1 MSVGRICSRV
11 VATASASE
19 SIRVA
24 VHRMADHDVGTLVVV
39 DFTRP
44 SQAVGIV
51 TDRDITIRSM
61 ARRYDPDA
69 TSISEV
75 MSTPVHTVEEHTPVE
90 DAVAIMARLGIRRLV
105 VTGEDN
111 RLVGLL
117 SMDDVLGVMID
128 EAAAMGRLLE
138 QQKPKIP
145 A

>member
-24 VHRMADHDVGTLVVV
+24 AHRMADHDVGTLVVV

-61 ARRYDPDA
+61 ARRYDPNA

>member
-117 SMDDVLGVMID
+117 SMDDVLGVMFD